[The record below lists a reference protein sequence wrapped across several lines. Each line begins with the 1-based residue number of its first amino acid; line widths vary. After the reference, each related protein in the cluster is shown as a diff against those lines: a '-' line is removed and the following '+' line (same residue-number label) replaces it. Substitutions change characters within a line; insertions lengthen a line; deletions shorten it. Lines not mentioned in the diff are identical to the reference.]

1 MILAFKPFIFIA
13 ILWKNKLE
21 CLTKRSA
28 QNFILKCADKNDN
41 CVSFENKA
49 SYYETNFFSFFVMLR
64 KKISL
69 SFCHLQVFKI

>member
-1 MILAFKPFIFIA
+1 MILGFKPFIFIA

-28 QNFILKCADKNDN
+28 QNFILKCADKNDI

-49 SYYETNFFSFFVMLR
+49 S
-64 KKISL
+64 
-69 SFCHLQVFKI
+69 